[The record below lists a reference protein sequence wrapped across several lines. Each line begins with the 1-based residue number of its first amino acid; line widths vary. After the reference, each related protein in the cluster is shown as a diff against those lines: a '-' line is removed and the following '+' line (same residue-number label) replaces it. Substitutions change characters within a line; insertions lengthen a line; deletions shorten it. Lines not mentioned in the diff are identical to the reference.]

1 MMYASLE
8 QAGAQHSLSP
18 GNAWG
23 GGSGDHLA
31 MRLHDLKRELIRG
44 YVEGKQAPARAGFGP
59 EDLN

>member
-23 GGSGDHLA
+23 
-31 MRLHDLKRELIRG
+31 
-44 YVEGKQAPARAGFGP
+44 AGAVIVY
-59 EDLN
+59 LCAYTISNAS